1 MVGPRRGVLPRMV
14 WAVIVGMFLGALLT
28 KIAVIF
34 MPDSAARD
42 FLTTSVSA
50 SLGPLS
56 IDLIAVC
63 YVADG
68 SQGSVALFQADP
80 GDPKGVVLMAHATRR
95 NALGGMARHCQR
107 SACRILPK
115 QT

>member
-14 WAVIVGMFLGALLT
+14 WAVIVGMFLGALFT

-50 SLGPLS
+50 ALGPLS
-56 IDLIAVC
+56 IDLIAVAF
-63 YVADG
+63 VIG
-68 SQGSVALFQADP
+68 PLTISL
-80 GDPKGVVLMAHATRR
+80 
-95 NALGGMARHCQR
+95 NALSLVGVLIVGLVMR
-107 SACRILPK
+107 SWF
-115 QT
+115 